1 MEIIGLI
8 LLLIVASII
17 CYFLDLHETGWS
29 WIRRFFNIPNETS
42 MLAEFK
48 ERYAQISQNRKD
60 AKVEKR
66 SKQSLEQW
74 KKKELAEKSLG
85 QWKKHREKQREK
97 QHPTYNLEYSNGRL
111 SSNPRVGSREWL
123 NLPEIQRQLKGM
135 QKLVDGLDD
144 LNNTKPP
151 PPPNPPRVGS
161 PAVPKAIGPKLA
173 TLTLN
178 SEKYAKA
185 KIVKS
190 SGTSITAVRTKDNY
204 TDDPGPR

>member
-17 CYFLDLHETGWS
+17 CYFLDLHETGWA
-29 WIRRFFNIPNETS
+29 WTRRFFNIPNETS
-42 MLAEFK
+42 MLAEFN
-48 ERYAQISQNRKD
+48 ERYADVKQNR
-60 AKVEKR
+60 
-66 SKQSLEQW
+66 S
-74 KKKELAEKSLG
+74 KKKELAKKSLE
-85 QWKKHREKQREK
+85 QRKKKRA
-97 QHPTYNLEYSNGRL
+97 TYNIEYGSLRG
-111 SSNPRVGSREWL
+111 NPRVGSHEWL

-135 QKLVDGLDD
+135 QKLNDAIDGL
-144 LNNTKPP
+144 NNKTTYKSDYTNITKPP

-161 PAVPKAIGPKLA
+161 PVTPKLA

-204 TDDPGPR
+204 TDDTGPR